1 MSHWEWD
8 TMLALTTRQASIDPG
23 DVHDVLRNDRRRRVI
38 EYLKQHIDP
47 VPLRTLAE
55 RIASRETGSSPPP
68 TNIRQSV
75 YNSLHQTHLPKLDG
89 LGIVQYDRDRK
100 HVRLRER
107 AREIEPY
114 MNVVTSLG
122 ISWSTYYRTVGVV
135 GLFAIVGAETGLP
148 PFALGE
154 TLVFATVLLFV
165 LAFSTGYQLWSRRWL
180 YACAVL
186 DR

>member
-1 MSHWEWD
+1 MGA
-8 TMLALTTRQASIDPG
+8 LAVRQTRIDPEE
-23 DVHDVLRNDRRRRVI
+23 VHDVLRNDRRRRVL

-47 VPLRTLAE
+47 VPLRRLAE

-75 YNSLHQTHLPKLDG
+75 YNSLHQTHLPKLDS

-100 HVRLRER
+100 RVRLRER

-114 MNVVTSLG
+114 MNVVTGLG
-122 ISWSTYYRTVGVV
+122 ISWSTYYRTVGVF

-165 LAFSTGYQLWSRRWL
+165 LAVSTAYQLWSRRWL
-180 YACAVL
+180 YARAL
-186 DR
+186 LNR